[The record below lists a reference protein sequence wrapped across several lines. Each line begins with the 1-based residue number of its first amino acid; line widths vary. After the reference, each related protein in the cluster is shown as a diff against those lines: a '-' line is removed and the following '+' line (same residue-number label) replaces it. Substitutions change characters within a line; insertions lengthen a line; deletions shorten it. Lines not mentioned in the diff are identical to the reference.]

1 MKPVLS
7 HRKLEAFFSLSQTK
21 NFSRAAEELCLTQS
35 ALSQRISL
43 LEDSLGSKLFS
54 RNKSS
59 VELTQ
64 AGHRLLHYCR
74 IKQSLEGEL
83 LNDFIL
89 SKKNQLCGSL
99 TIACFSSLMRSVV
112 MPALA
117 PMLRENPGIQIDF
130 RIRDLRELPEI
141 LYRAEADLIIN
152 QEPLERLGYES
163 QQVGTEYNVL
173 IESKRQDAITDIY
186 LDHDIHDHF
195 NENYLMSQNDGYKQP
210 VKRAFVSDI
219 YGIIEGVR
227 LGLGRG
233 VVPLHMLK
241 DFDDIQVAENYQV
254 LETPCLL
261 HYPSSPYYS
270 ELHLQVIKVLEEEC
284 QPYLNQQ

>member
-1 MKPVLS
+1 MKPILS
-7 HRKLEAFFSLSQTK
+7 HRKLEAFYSLSQNK

-43 LEDSLGSKLFS
+43 LEDSLGSKLFT
-54 RNKSS
+54 RNKTS

-89 SKKNQLCGSL
+89 SQEKQLCGSL

-112 MPALA
+112 MPVLA

-130 RIRDLRELPEI
+130 KIRDLRELPEI
-141 LYRAEADLIIN
+141 LYRAEADFIIN
-152 QEPLERLGYES
+152 QEPLARLGYES
-163 QQVGTEYNVL
+163 IEIGTEYNVL
-173 IESKRQDAITDIY
+173 IESHKKDAIKDIY

-195 NENYLMSQNDGYKQP
+195 NEHYLMSQKQQIKEP
-210 VKRAFVSDI
+210 IKRGFVSDI
-219 YGIIEGVR
+219 YGIIDGVR

-233 VVPLHMLK
+233 VVPLHMINK
-241 DFDDIQVAENYQV
+241 MTDIRIVEDYET

-270 ELHLQVIKVLEEEC
+270 ELHQKVISILKDGC
-284 QPYLNQQ
+284 RPYLNQK